1 MVKKN
6 SISMACLLIM
16 KEGGYTN
23 YIYIS
28 TIPLYQKLEVEQ
40 LMSTGMGMG
49 MVTKWERGRG
59 SPIRR

>member
-23 YIYIS
+23 YIYIYQ
-28 TIPLYQKLEVEQ
+28 LYHYTRSLKLNN
-40 LMSTGMGMG
+40 
-49 MVTKWERGRG
+49 
-59 SPIRR
+59 

>member
-40 LMSTGMGMG
+40 LMSTGME
-49 MVTKWERGRG
+49 MVTKWERGRR